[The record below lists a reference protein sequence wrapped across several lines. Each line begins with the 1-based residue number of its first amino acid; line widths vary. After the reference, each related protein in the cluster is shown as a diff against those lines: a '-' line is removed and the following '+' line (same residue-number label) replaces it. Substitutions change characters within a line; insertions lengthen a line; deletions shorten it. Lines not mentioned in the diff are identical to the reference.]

1 MILCLQ
7 FSIISPLQ
15 AKLGSDGR
23 PRDGDSLSLKK
34 EILSLKKE
42 NENRIHQ
49 SFERFLAVVLGK
61 EGPGILALLGH
72 KQETPF
78 NRLFVASQSSADV
91 CSLLVPH
98 ADDRF
103 GTSNKGGFS
112 VGFTLGRAV
121 TISDVRIFSSDSGFP
136 KSFDISVEGETVKSV
151 REARELNGEH
161 KDMTVS
167 FAPIRGRK
175 VRFTQTGPNWDD
187 GSHFLRIKGIELLS
201 TDSKY
206 SRGVFATL
214 VGESE
219 NEDPHKCP
227 VTISASYFDF
237 NGFHS
242 INADLF

>member
-1 MILCLQ
+1 MKYCLEDVDTGELLDYVDEIKEETKTATRENEELRQ
-7 FSIISPLQ
+7 QIEKVSSQMQNMENIVKQQAAIISPLQ

-42 NENRIHQ
+42 DENRIHQ

-103 GTSNKGGFS
+103 GTSNKGCFR

-121 TISDVRIFSSDSGFP
+121 TISDVKVFSAGSDFP
-136 KSFDISVEGETVKSV
+136 KCFDISVEGETVVSV
-151 REARELNGEH
+151 AEANKWQH
-161 KDMTVS
+161 
-167 FAPIRGRK
+167 
-175 VRFTQTGPNWDD
+175 
-187 GSHFLRIKGIELLS
+187 
-201 TDSKY
+201 
-206 SRGVFATL
+206 
-214 VGESE
+214 
-219 NEDPHKCP
+219 
-227 VTISASYFDF
+227 
-237 NGFHS
+237 
-242 INADLF
+242 